1 MIKIEPL
8 DFSVIDSL
16 PMPDEVSVAQR
27 LDAAFADFN
36 KKIVVLDD
44 DPTGTQTVHGVP
56 VYTDW
61 SVQTLTDGFAE
72 EGTMFFILTNSR
84 SFSAEHTAAVHREIA
99 ENLAAAASC
108 CGKDFLLISRGDSTL
123 RGHFPL
129 ETATLRQTLEGL
141 LEIRFDGEIL
151 CPFFKEG
158 GRYTLNNIHYVKENR
173 QLIPAGMTEFAQ
185 DKSFG
190 YTASHLGLFVEE
202 KSQGSYKAKDCI
214 YITLEELRNCQYET
228 ITEKL
233 LSASGFAKL
242 IVNAA
247 DYIDLKVFTVCW
259 LNAMHAG
266 KHYIAR
272 SAAPLTRVAGN
283 ISGRRLLTRQELIA
297 PGCTAGGLVM
307 VGSHVKK
314 TTEQLNALMQSE
326 KNLCFLEFQAEGCEA
341 GALSAESQRLLQ
353 LAEERLAQKQT
364 VVIYTPRRLITP
376 DTEDR
381 DKILKLS
388 VDISDAFTKIVAGLS
403 LKPSF
408 ILAKGGITSSDIAT
422 KGLSIRKA
430 TVMGQIQKGIP
441 VWMTGAESKF
451 PHMPYIIFPGNVG
464 DTLTLCDIVDSLV

>member
-1 MIKIEPL
+1 MRKIEPL

-16 PMPDEVSVAQR
+16 PMPDEAAVDRR
-27 LDAAFADFN
+27 LDAAFYNFN

-44 DPTGTQTVHGVP
+44 DPTGTQTVYGVS

-61 SVQTLTDGFAE
+61 SVQTLADGFAE
-72 EGTMFFILTNSR
+72 EGSMFFILTNSR
-84 SFSAEHTAAVHREIA
+84 SFSTEHTAAIHREIA
-99 ENLAAAASC
+99 ENLAAAASR

-129 ETATLRQTLEGL
+129 ETDTLRRTLEDILGV
-141 LEIRFDGEIL
+141 RFDGEIL

-158 GRYTLNNIHYVKENR
+158 GRYTLNNIHYVKENQ
-173 QLIPAGMTEFAQ
+173 QLIPAGMTEFAR

-202 KSQGSYKAKDCI
+202 KSHGSYKSNDCI
-214 YITLEELRNCQYET
+214 YITLEELRNCRYES
-228 ITEKL
+228 ITRKL
-233 LSASGFAKL
+233 LNASGFAKL

-247 DYIDLKVFTVCW
+247 DYIDLKVFMICW
-259 LNAMHAG
+259 LQAMRSG

-272 SAAPLTRVAGN
+272 SAASLTRVAGKP
-283 ISGRRLLTRQELIA
+283 SGNRLLTGQELIA

-307 VGSHVKK
+307 IGSHVRK
-314 TTEQLNALMQSE
+314 TTEQLNALMQSK
-326 KNLCFLEFQAEGCEA
+326 KNLCFLEFQAGCCEA
-341 GALSAESQRLLQ
+341 GALSAEAQRLLL
-353 LAEERLAQKQT
+353 LAQERLTKKQT
-364 VVIYTPRRLITP
+364 VVIYTPRRLIIP
-376 DTEDR
+376 DSCDR

-403 LKPSF
+403 LQPSF

-422 KGLSIRKA
+422 KGLSVKKA
-430 TVMGQIQKGIP
+430 TVMGQIRKGIP

-464 DTLTLCDIVDSLV
+464 DALTLREIVDSLL